1 MGLLVILPIGIAVGY
16 IAHRYGF
23 CIFGSIVEA
32 LTLGSGRRLL
42 SVFSAMFLFGL
53 VAHFA
58 AFEQGTEFAG
68 IRHGV
73 GGLLQGVGYY
83 LAVGCPLSL
92 LVRLGEGSKTHG
104 VVFVAFI
111 VGVALYAGLLQEVLE
126 STFSTFS
133 VTTALTLRDIW

>member
-1 MGLLVILPIGIAVGY
+1 MALLAILAIGVAVGY

-23 CIFGSIVEA
+23 CIFGALVEI
-32 LTLGSGRRLL
+32 LTLGAGRRLL
-42 SVFSAMFLFGL
+42 RVLGAMPVFGL

-58 AFEQGTEFAG
+58 AFQPGVGFAG
-68 IRHGV
+68 MRHGI

-104 VVFVAFI
+104 VVLLAFI
-111 VGVALYAGLLQEVLE
+111 VGVALYVGLL
-126 STFSTFS
+126 
-133 VTTALTLRDIW
+133 

>member
-1 MGLLVILPIGIAVGY
+1 VGLLVILPIGIAVGY

-42 SVFSAMFLFGL
+42 SVFSAMFVFGL
-53 VAHFA
+53 VARLA
-58 AFEQGTEFAG
+58 AFQPDVELAG
-68 IRHGV
+68 IRHGL
-73 GGLLQGVGYY
+73 GGLLQGMGYY

-111 VGVALYAGLLQEVLE
+111 AGVALYVGLLQGVLE
-126 STFSTFS
+126 STFSTLTL
-133 VTTALTLRDIW
+133 TTAVTLGDLW